1 MEFNLFPYVASI
13 VGILVVVV
21 AILLLV
27 VRKLTD
33 MQARVQEILGALKA
47 GKT

>member
-1 MEFNLFPYVASI
+1 MEINLFPYVASI

-33 MQARVQEILGALKA
+33 MQSRLHEILEALKA